1 MQGWGWR
8 GAAAAADAAADAHAD
23 ASSRKLPYSHLLP
36 TTSLLQLG
44 YCQGMSDLAAPLLEL
59 WGQHAA
65 QQPQQGLQQLGPELQ
80 QSMAHSSPSN
90 AQAPQD
96 LLSARQQ
103 LQQASQ
109 QLHQLQQ
116 QPVADTRQVSDQA
129 HACGKGRG
137 AADKA
142 LGCAAK
148 LAGEAGTAIQDT
160 QQQQQH
166 EAAAQQE
173 AGAQQAQ
180 QAEPPAGR
188 HSELQADFWVF
199 WCFSR
204 LMRLVR
210 QRFMGRMEVL
220 REDLRRL
227 STLVQHLD
235 PPLHRWVSPWECFR
249 RLTN

>member
-1 MQGWGWR
+1 MPTSTV
-8 GAAAAADAAADAHAD
+8 AASCCKQLKAALLSTAD
-23 ASSRKLPYSHLLP
+23 PTLP

-65 QQPQQGLQQLGPELQ
+65 EQPQQGLQHLGPELQQLQ

-90 AQAPQD
+90 AQDLQD

-109 QLHQLQQ
+109 QLQQLQQ
-116 QPVADTRQVSDQA
+116 RPEADTQQVSDQA
-129 HACGKGRG
+129 HACGKGQG
-137 AADKA
+137 AADRA
-142 LGCAAK
+142 LGRAAK
-148 LAGEAGTAIQDT
+148 HAGEAGAAIQDT
-160 QQQQQH
+160 QPPQQPH
-166 EAAAQQE
+166 AVAQQE

-180 QAEPPAGR
+180 QAAAGR
-188 HSELQADFWVF
+188 HSELEADFWVF

-235 PPLHRWVSPWECFR
+235 PPLNRWVSPWECFR